1 MSVHSYF
8 ELATTLIGWHI
19 ANGIASILVASGLI
33 FLPFAIAI
41 YRNWSGPIKSQ
52 ESKSAAPV
60 SLRRMEHDI
69 YVATVIVV
77 ISFLPAV
84 PIDPSQI
91 TYHDAQEQRTVT
103 AGDPDAPYMRTTHN
117 AEEIRIPIL
126 WWLVYQVSSILT
138 SATTDAVTLLGEPG
152 MMRPLLMRI
161 SKVNIQSEP
170 LIREMR
176 EFRADCYEPALAK
189 YQNSDNPPKPKNLQ
203 ESVDWLGSQIFLNT
217 PGYYKRCPNI
227 TECGAGY
234 HATTLKPGWMAVGAN
249 NSFQPGKPY
258 CDTWWSHPSMGLRSK
273 LTAELHRLA
282 PWMKSHLDMIRKR
295 YDATD
300 PHTGQ
305 RKIVDHEDRFL
316 RRVINSAPRVM
327 VDRADNGKTFDWFS
341 MDMFSID
348 GLQQVLGS
356 LGALTAS
363 AIFHIIMELVIIGLP
378 MIQALM
384 LMLVYI
390 SIPLIVPYSIT
401 NPSIIVRTVV
411 ILFALKFVS
420 ALWSVAAFLDEKLLD
435 TMYPDASVFEFGG
448 TGTPEDVVL
457 GLITLF
463 SYISLPIAWF
473 LLVGSVSSSA
483 VNSLV
488 HGWGS
493 INQSIQTATVSG
505 LQNLRRLGMG
515 SK

>member
-19 ANGIASILVASGLI
+19 ANGIASILVSSGLI
-33 FLPFAIAI
+33 FVPFIIAV

-52 ESKSAAPV
+52 ESKNAAPV

-69 YVATVIVV
+69 YLATVIVV
-77 ISFLPAV
+77 FSFLPAV

-91 TYHDAQEQRTVT
+91 KYHDTGEHKLIT
-103 AGDPDAPYMRTTHN
+103 AGDPDIPYMRSTPYAN
-117 AEEIRIPIL
+117 EVRIPIL

-138 SATTDAVTLLGEPG
+138 SATSDAVALLGESG
-152 MMRPLLMRI
+152 SIRPMLMRI
-161 SKVNIQSEP
+161 SKVIIQSEP

-176 EFRADCYEPALAK
+176 EFRADCYDPALAK
-189 YQNSDNPPKPKNLQ
+189 YQNTDNPPKPKNLQ
-203 ESVDWLGSQIFLNT
+203 ESVDWLGSQIFLDT
-217 PGYYKRCPNI
+217 PGYYKRCTNVSQ
-227 TECGAGY
+227 CGTGY
-234 HATTLKPGWMAVGAN
+234 HATSAKASWIMTGTS

-258 CDTWWSHPSMGLRSK
+258 CDAWWSNPTLGLRSK
-273 LTAELHRLA
+273 LTEELHQLA
-282 PWMKSHLDMIRKR
+282 PWMQGHLDIIRKK
-295 YDATD
+295 YGPTS
-300 PHTGQ
+300 PQ
-305 RKIVDHEDRFL
+305 ILDHEDRFL
-316 RRVINSAPRVM
+316 RRVINNAPRVM

-363 AIFHIIMELVIIGLP
+363 VILNIVMELVVIGLP

-411 ILFALKFVS
+411 IVFALKFVT
-420 ALWSVAAFLDEKLLD
+420 ALWSVAAFLDESLLD
-435 TMYPDASVFEFGG
+435 TMYPDASMFEFGG

-457 GLITLF
+457 GLITLL
-463 SYISLPIAWF
+463 SYLSLPIAWF
-473 LLVGSVSSSA
+473 MLIGSVGSNA
-483 VNSLV
+483 ANLLA

-493 INQSIQTATVSG
+493 INQSIQVATASG
-505 LQNLRRLGMG
+505 LENLRKLG
-515 SK
+515 SKVK